1 MQDKLKNIVNKV
13 KVEVFILLYKLR
25 KLNDDTRRRIRRRG
39 Q

>member
-13 KVEVFILLYKLR
+13 RVEVYILLYKLR